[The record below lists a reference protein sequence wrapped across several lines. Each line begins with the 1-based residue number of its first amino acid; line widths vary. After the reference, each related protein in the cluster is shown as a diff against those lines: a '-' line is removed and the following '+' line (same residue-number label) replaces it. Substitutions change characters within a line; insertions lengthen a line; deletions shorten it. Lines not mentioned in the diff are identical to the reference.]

1 MENLFTNLST
11 FISAGLTPMLTDLVN
26 WLMGDGLFLG
36 LVVIVL
42 PLLGR
47 IVSIFK
53 KISGK

>member
-1 MENLFTNLST
+1 MENLFANLSI
-11 FISAGLTPMLTDLVN
+11 FISTGLTPMLTNLVN

-53 KISGK
+53 KFSGK

>member
-1 MENLFTNLST
+1 MQSLFSDLSI
-11 FISAGLTPMLTDLVN
+11 FISAGLTPMLTSLVN

-53 KISGK
+53 KFSGK